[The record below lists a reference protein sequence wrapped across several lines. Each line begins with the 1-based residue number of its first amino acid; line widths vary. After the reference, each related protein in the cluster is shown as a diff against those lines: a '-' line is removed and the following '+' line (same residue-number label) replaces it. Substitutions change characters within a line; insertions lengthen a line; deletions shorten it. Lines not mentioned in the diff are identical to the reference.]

1 MPGKVKYHQL
11 SESEKK
17 KCLGDFYSMVALLKT
32 RQDVKNF
39 LKDLLTL
46 SETVMI
52 SRRIQ
57 IAKLLLEGDT
67 YDDIRQQLKVGPTTI
82 CQVEKWLNNGFGGYR
97 KAIEEYRKKYPDRSD
112 FEKYGYPAFSREW
125 IKKKYPMHYLFSSLL
140 NKRK

>member
-17 KCLGDFYSMVALLKT
+17 KCLGDFYSMISLLKN
-32 RQDVKNF
+32 RQDAKNF
-39 LKDLLTL
+39 FKDLLTL

-57 IAKLLLEGDT
+57 IAKLLLGGST
-67 YDDIRQQLKVGPTTI
+67 YDEIRKELKVGPTTI

-97 KAIEEYRKKYPDRSD
+97 KTIEAYKRQYPDRSD
-112 FEKYGYPAFSREW
+112 FEKYGYPAFSRKW
-125 IKKKYPMHYLFSSLL
+125 TRKKYPMHYLLTNLL
-140 NKRK
+140 SKDK